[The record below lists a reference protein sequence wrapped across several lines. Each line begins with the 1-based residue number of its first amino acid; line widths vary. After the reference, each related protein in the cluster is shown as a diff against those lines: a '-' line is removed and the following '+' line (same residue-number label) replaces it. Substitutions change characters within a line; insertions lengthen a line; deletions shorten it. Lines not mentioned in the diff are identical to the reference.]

1 MSISGAGYALSASVQ
16 GNAPASDL
24 KGLEQ
29 LRAGVSLSCLS
40 AVLGRL
46 CLLHT
51 MQILPGWGP
60 TMSLSTDYTK
70 SITSSQ
76 LYASGGWAVSLI
88 KVNTTF

>member
-1 MSISGAGYALSASVQ
+1 MSISGAGYALGASVQ

-51 MQILPGWGP
+51 MQILPGLG
-60 TMSLSTDYTK
+60 TYN
-70 SITSSQ
+70 
-76 LYASGGWAVSLI
+76 VSEY
-88 KVNTTF
+88 